1 MKLVFE
7 FGNRGNEDVGIK
19 NKIEDKVTEIK
30 QNDRVEKFVKGAK
43 KALKSKEAVYSIGL
57 VTITQGLKY
66 NGSVKNGVKGGLYA
80 GAAFAVIG
88 GVLELLDENT
98 F

>member
-19 NKIEDKVTEIK
+19 DKIESKVNEIK

-43 KALKSKEAVYSIGL
+43 KALTSKEAVYGIGV

-66 NGSVKNGVKGGLYA
+66 NGNVKNGVKGGLYA
-80 GAAFAVIG
+80 SAAIAVIG
-88 GVLELLDENT
+88 GVLELLDDNP

>member
-19 NKIEDKVTEIK
+19 NKFEDKVTEIK

-66 NGSVKNGVKGGLYA
+66 NGNVKNGVKGGLYA
-80 GAAFAVIG
+80 GAALAVIG
-88 GVLELLDENT
+88 GVLELLDEQV

>member
-7 FGNRGNEDVGIK
+7 FGNRGNENVGIK
-19 NKIEDKVTEIK
+19 DKIEDKVTEIK
-30 QNDRVEKFVKGAK
+30 QNDRVEKFVRGAK
-43 KALKSKEAVYSIGL
+43 KALTSKEAVYSIGL

-66 NGSVKNGVKGGLYA
+66 SGNVKKGVKGGLYA
-80 GAAFAVIG
+80 GTTLAVIG
-88 GVLELLDENT
+88 GVLELLDEQV

>member
-19 NKIEDKVTEIK
+19 EKVENKVDEIK

-43 KALKSKEAVYSIGL
+43 KALTSKEAVYSIGL

-80 GAAFAVIG
+80 GAALAVIG
-88 GVLELLDENT
+88 GVLELLDEQV